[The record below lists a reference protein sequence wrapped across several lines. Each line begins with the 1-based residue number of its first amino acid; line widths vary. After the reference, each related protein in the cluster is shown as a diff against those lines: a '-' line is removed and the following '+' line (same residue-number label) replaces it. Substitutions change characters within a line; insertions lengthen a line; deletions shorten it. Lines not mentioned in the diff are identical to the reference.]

1 MATERHQVQE
11 RRLSNGDLLLL
22 AMSLGYLAAAAAY
35 FLDGNKGYALA
46 LFAYSIANLGL
57 IYAAK

>member
-1 MATERHQVQE
+1 MN
-11 RRLSNGDLLLL
+11 NGDLLLL
-22 AMSLGYLAAAAAY
+22 AMSLGYLAAGTAY

-46 LFAYSIANLGL
+46 LCAYAIANLGL